1 MLNEKY
7 VFKDIWLDGVANIL
21 NSISVGWGAASVSFN
36 FENISIETEFLSA
49 SINIKKINE

>member
-1 MLNEKY
+1 MLNENY
-7 VFKDIWLDGVANIL
+7 VFKDTWLDGVANIL

-36 FENISIETEFLSA
+36 FENISRETEFLSA